1 MKKKKEKKE
10 NCEIDCNRYDIYEFN
25 FAQNPDDDLRNSA
38 KSNGT
43 GFSVDLN
50 SCTIHIVK

>member
-1 MKKKKEKKE
+1 MKKKEKKE